1 MKPKCRQ
8 LLARLSQADQ
18 DAIASG
24 IEEREKLLGE
34 VTPEQRADI
43 ARGVVADH
51 LATLEAE
58 RADFI
63 GQLKTPAVE
72 RRKDAGG
79 RQRVAQMSAED
90 MRKALL
96 TDDLTGLGNARA
108 LTEDLPEFSHV
119 LAFDADSLKWV
130 NDNLGHESGDE
141 LLKAWGRA
149 IQEATDH
156 GYRKSGDEFFALAR
170 SEDEAQ
176 TIARKVEDLLA
187 QAVITAEAPD
197 GERISIN
204 GIGASYGIGTDL
216 KSSDTALS
224 ASKRE
229 RERAGKRA
237 GRGEPPPGL
246 ARVAAQRVEDRVG
259 EAADGQV
266 NDGDRPVQ
274 HDQPGDL
281 SAPGSAVEE
290 PTLPRAS
297 EPDAAG
303 NLERGQ
309 AGKLVKKA
317 DQANSLLPLL
327 TSYAPALN
335 KVRISRPRIRTWPST
350 KPSS

>member
-119 LAFDADSLKWV
+119 VAFDADSLKWV

-149 IQEATDH
+149 IQQATDH

-170 SEDEAQ
+170 SQDEAQ
-176 TIARKVEDLLA
+176 TIASQGRRPALPGGDH
-187 QAVITAEAPD
+187 
-197 GERISIN
+197 GRIPQTGN
-204 GIGASYGIGTDL
+204 GSRST
-216 KSSDTALS
+216 
-224 ASKRE
+224 
-229 RERAGKRA
+229 
-237 GRGEPPPGL
+237 
-246 ARVAAQRVEDRVG
+246 
-259 EAADGQV
+259 
-266 NDGDRPVQ
+266 
-274 HDQPGDL
+274 
-281 SAPGSAVEE
+281 
-290 PTLPRAS
+290 AS
-297 EPDAAG
+297 EPHMASARTS
-303 NLERGQ
+303 NRRTPPSAPRQRRARARRQ
-309 AGKLVKKA
+309 A
-317 DQANSLLPLL
+317 
-327 TSYAPALN
+327 
-335 KVRISRPRIRTWPST
+335 RRPRGAAPRHRSRSLPKGSRIVSVKLPTD
-350 KPSS
+350 K